1 MRQAARGDLL
11 GDRLAHDVGG
21 THRHGR
27 RVDNLPSPL
36 MDEVLAR
43 LSPLFN

>member
-1 MRQAARGDLL
+1 VLDLS
-11 GDRLAHDVGG
+11 A
-21 THRHGR
+21 RHGR

>member
-1 MRQAARGDLL
+1 VLDLS
-11 GDRLAHDVGG
+11 A
-21 THRHGR
+21 RHGR
-27 RVDNLPSPL
+27 HVDNLPPPL